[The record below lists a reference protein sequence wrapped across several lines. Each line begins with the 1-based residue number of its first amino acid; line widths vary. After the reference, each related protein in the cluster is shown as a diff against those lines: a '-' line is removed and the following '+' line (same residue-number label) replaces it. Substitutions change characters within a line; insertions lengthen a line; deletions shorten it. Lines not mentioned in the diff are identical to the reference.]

1 VQGATS
7 VQYIKSVRAGC
18 VGKQFGGKRK
28 EEVRE
33 KSMSI
38 TDGPQEM
45 NTTMVQPIEILSLTS
60 RVAKD
65 RKSGSEHDE
74 NGEADAEKGGVCCG
88 RSTTLTIG
96 AVPTCQRVSP
106 CSQKGRRSRRLTGRN
121 RGIRLR
127 GIKSKLTCLVR
138 LQ

>member
-1 VQGATS
+1 MQGATS
-7 VQYIKSVRAGC
+7 VQYKSPFVAGC

-28 EEVRE
+28 GEVRE

-65 RKSGSEHDE
+65 RKSRSEHDE

-96 AVPTCQRVSP
+96 AVPACQK
-106 CSQKGRRSRRLTGRN
+106 SQP
-121 RGIRLR
+121 
-127 GIKSKLTCLVR
+127 V
-138 LQ
+138 